1 MTLICIRKTLM
12 ASPLYLLHIRFDI
25 LKKSPPFL
33 FHRVTLLLPWLA
45 HSWPHYSVS
54 VLLIQME
61 RWSSACF
68 TALPVINARV
78 IAARFDLHSRR
89 NGLEVD
95 SRLLAVCN
103 STAVTRRGMPA
114 GYAAPPSLVLN
125 KPTLIRS
132 RGVCRY
138 IPSPRVASV
147 LELILSNW
155 REVLAHASE
164 HSH

>member
-1 MTLICIRKTLM
+1 M
-12 ASPLYLLHIRFDI
+12 ASPLVLHSPTFIYVSRYCKNRLRFCPTELLFCFPDLRTRDRTTA
-25 LKKSPPFL
+25 SL
-33 FHRVTLLLPWLA
+33 F
-45 HSWPHYSVS
+45 SWS
-54 VLLIQME
+54 
-61 RWSSACF
+61 RWSDGHRRVSRRYR
-68 TALPVINARV
+68 LLMPRV

-95 SRLLAVCN
+95 SRLLAVCY
-103 STAVTRRGMPA
+103 STAVMRRGMPI

-155 REVLAHASE
+155 RELLAHASE